1 MPRIITPFTPYHGW
15 IEVVAGC
22 MYSGKS
28 EELIRRLRRAAIAK
42 QNVVAFKPKVDDRY
56 HPTNIATHLGVTI
69 TARSVEVPDEIYDR
83 SKEADVVGIDEAQ
96 FFDHSLVEVVDLM
109 ATLGKRIVIAGLDL
123 DFRGMPFGSM
133 PHLLALADDVIKLN
147 AVCVTCGGPA
157 THTFRTTPNQQLV
170 AVGSTNSYEA
180 RCRFHWLEGFK
191 SEGVGDA
198 NL

>member
-1 MPRIITPFTPYHGW
+1 MPRIISPFTPYHGW

-22 MYSGKS
+22 MYSGMS
-28 EELIRRLRRAAIAK
+28 EELIRRLRRASIAK
-42 QNVVAFKPKVDDRY
+42 QTVVAFKPKVDDRY

-69 TARSVEVPDEIYDR
+69 TARSVEVPDEIYDK

-133 PHLLALADDVIKLN
+133 PDLLALADDVIKLN
-147 AVCVTCGGPA
+147 AVCVSCGGPA

-170 AVGSTNSYEA
+170 SVGSMNSYEA